1 VIDNKN
7 NSPKR
12 TGPLN
17 KLFNSIDNLLI
28 EEREQ
33 KFKLKLSKEIKN
45 SIFTDEIVMKL
56 NENDFS
62 GLIDEEDNNMATL
75 FSSIFPIFIKKG
87 DITFRLYKHKIEV
100 DLSDEMND
108 RYIYMLSDG
117 RLTSGLFQCFTLSD
131 DEYVYGIMRIIDSI
145 PHFRTAIINTLENF
159 KKNINV
165 FSNKIENSKNS
176 EPLAEKNYKD
186 LLNYLSKSKENWFLR
201 GRYKCWV
208 L

>member
-1 VIDNKN
+1 MIDNKN
-7 NSPKR
+7 NSSK
-12 TGPLN
+12 GIGLIN

-28 EEREQ
+28 EGREQ
-33 KFKLKLSKEIKN
+33 RLKLKLSKEIKN

-62 GLIDEEDNNMATL
+62 GLIDQEDNNIAML

-87 DITFRLYKHKIEV
+87 DIIFRLYKDKIEV

-108 RYIYMLSDG
+108 RYIYIFSDG

-131 DEYVYGIMRIIDSI
+131 DEYIYGVKRIIDSI
-145 PHFRTAIINTLENF
+145 PLFKTAIINTLENF

-165 FSNKIENSKNS
+165 LSTKIENSKNR
-176 EPLAEKNYKD
+176 EPLVEKNYKD
-186 LLNYLSKSKENWFLR
+186 LLNYLSKSK
-201 GRYKCWV
+201 
-208 L
+208 